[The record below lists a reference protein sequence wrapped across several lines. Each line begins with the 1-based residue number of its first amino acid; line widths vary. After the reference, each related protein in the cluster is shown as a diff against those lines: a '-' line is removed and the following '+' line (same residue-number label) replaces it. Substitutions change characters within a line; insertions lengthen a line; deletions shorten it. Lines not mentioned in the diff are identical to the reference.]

1 MLSSKAYTVKHSE
14 VIEMKLI
21 GYVRVSTKNQA
32 DNTSLESQK
41 SEIEIYCQ
49 KFGHELVEVF
59 CDVESGRS
67 IKKRKGLQDAIASL
81 PNYDG
86 LIVAK
91 TDRLGRATRDILGLI
106 DDHILP
112 TKKDLILLDF
122 GIDTATP
129 QGRLML
135 TVFSSFGEFERSII
149 KERTDKGRKIKM
161 KEGKP
166 MGTPKFGEVVIEN
179 TNERIVNEDELKVI
193 EIIRKHRQSGK
204 KANQIAKYL
213 NAQGIPTKRGKQWSQ
228 QGVINILNRIYP
240 KSA

>member
-1 MLSSKAYTVKHSE
+1 MLSSKAYTVKHSG

-21 GYVRVSTKNQA
+21 GYVRVSTKNQV

-59 CDVESGRS
+59 CDVGSGSS

-91 TDRLGRATRDILGLI
+91 TDRLGRATRDILGII
-106 DDHILP
+106 DDNILP
-112 TKKDLILLDF
+112 TKKDLILLDL

-135 TVFSSFGEFERSII
+135 TVFSSFGEFERAII
-149 KERTDKGRKIKM
+149 KERTDKGRKVKM

-179 TNERIVNEDELKVI
+179 VNERIVNEDELKVI

-213 NAQGIPTKRGKQWSQ
+213 NAQGIPTKRGKLWTQ
-228 QGVINILNRIYP
+228 QGVINILDRLYP